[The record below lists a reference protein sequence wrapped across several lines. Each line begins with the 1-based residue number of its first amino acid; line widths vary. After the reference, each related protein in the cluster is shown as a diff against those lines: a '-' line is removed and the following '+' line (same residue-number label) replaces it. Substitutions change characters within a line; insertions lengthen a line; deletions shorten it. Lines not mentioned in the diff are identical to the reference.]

1 MLTEFKDC
9 FGSSFAP
16 PTCQE
21 NSKRIEFIDLAKGI
35 CILMV
40 VLYHFSERWFNIPNL
55 ASLRMPLY
63 FTLSGLFFKS
73 YGDIN
78 GFSIKKI
85 NNILIPYLFWFI
97 IGIVI
102 AICLDYDGLKECESY
117 REWQDQNVPIWFLL
131 CLFNANLLFYLLQ
144 YYFKNYVLFIAV
156 CIISMIGIFCKIN
169 DVGHFL
175 ELREVCWF
183 FPFFYMGYMLKDVL
197 VNIQSQSHVK
207 SFLLGVAAITF
218 SYFIFYLT
226 KYSGIELLTGNN
238 VFNKVLSIANSAFY
252 VMGFLLLCK
261 IVRWLPVISYIGR
274 YSIIVLCTHWLIMRL
289 LYAISGGPVENVILK
304 FVFLASLLFCCW
316 IAIPICKRYLPYF
329 VAQKPLLKLK

>member
-1 MLTEFKDC
+1 
-9 FGSSFAP
+9 
-16 PTCQE
+16 
-21 NSKRIEFIDLAKGI
+21 
-35 CILMV
+35 MV
-40 VLYHFSERWFNIPNL
+40 VLFHFSSRWFSIPNL
-55 ASLRMPLY
+55 VALRMPLY

-73 YGDIN
+73 YGDSKV
-78 GFSIKKI
+78 FLIKKT
-85 NNILIPYLFWFI
+85 NNVLIPYLFWLV
-97 IGIVI
+97 IGIIV
-102 AICLDYDGLKECESY
+102 AIGLNFEGLKECESY
-117 REWQDQNVPIWFLL
+117 RDWQDQNSPIWFLL
-131 CLFNANLLFYLLQ
+131 CLFNANILFYILQ
-144 YYFKNYVLFIAV
+144 CYLKDYGLFVVICA
-156 CIISMIGIFCKIN
+156 ISLMGIFCEIH

-175 ELREVCWF
+175 ELRGVCRF

-207 SFLLGVAAITF
+207 SFLLGVATITF

-316 IAIPICKRYLPYF
+316 IIIPICKKYLPCF
-329 VAQKPLLKLK
+329 VAQRPLLKIK